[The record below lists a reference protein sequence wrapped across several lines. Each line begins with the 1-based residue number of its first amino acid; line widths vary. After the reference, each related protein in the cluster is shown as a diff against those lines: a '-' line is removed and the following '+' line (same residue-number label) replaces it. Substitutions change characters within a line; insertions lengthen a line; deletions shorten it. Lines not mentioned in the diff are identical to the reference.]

1 MTPFLIISALLA
13 VAALLFVVL
22 PLLRSRPA
30 GRVSRSVLNIAVYRD
45 QIRELDADVG
55 AGTLSAEQ
63 HEKAKK
69 ELEARML
76 EDVGAGDAAAHQPKP
91 ERATAIAIGLALPLC
106 AVALYLVVGNP
117 QALSPEFAANSADS
131 AHAVTPQQLEGMVQ
145 KLAMRLKS
153 NPEDAEG
160 WFMLARSYSVLGR
173 FDQAAAAYAEAA
185 KRLPDDA
192 QLLADYADAL
202 AMAQGKSLA
211 GEPEQLIARALRI
224 EPNNIKALALSGSA
238 AFERKDYAKA
248 IAFWERTLPLASGD
262 PEFSRSVNAS
272 IAEARTLA
280 KGTAPSASGVVAS
293 GAVKDNAVKEARR
306 ANPAAAG
313 GGVSGVIK
321 LAPELAAKAAPTDTV
336 FIFARAAAGPRV
348 PLAIL
353 RKQVRELPV
362 AFTLDDSMAMAQGMK
377 VSSFPQ
383 VVVGARI
390 SKSANATS
398 QPGDLEGFS
407 KPIPNDTAG
416 VTVVINSEV
425 R

>member
-1 MTPFLIISALLA
+1 MTPFLIISALLV
-13 VAALLFVVL
+13 VAALLFVVV

-45 QIRELDADVG
+45 QMRELDADVG
-55 AGTLSAEQ
+55 AGTLSTEQ

-76 EDVGAGDAAAHQPKP
+76 EDVGTGDAAANQPKP
-91 ERATAIAIGLALPLC
+91 ERATAIAVGLALPLC

-117 QALSPEFAANSADS
+117 QALAPELAGSGL
-131 AHAVTPQQLEGMVQ
+131 AHDVTPQQIEEMVQ
-145 KLAMRLKS
+145 RLASRLQS
-153 NPEDAEG
+153 NPDNAEG
-160 WFMLARSYSVLGR
+160 WVMLARSYSALGR
-173 FDQAAAAYAEAA
+173 FEQAAAAYANAA
-185 KRLPDDA
+185 KRLPEDA
-192 QLLADYADAL
+192 QLLADYADVL
-202 AMAQGKSLA
+202 GMAQGRRLE

-224 EPNNIKALALSGSA
+224 EPNNIKALALAGSV
-238 AFERKDYAKA
+238 AFEKKNYAKA
-248 IAFWERTLPLASGD
+248 VEYWQRTVGLLPQDSEMAN
-262 PEFSRSVNAS
+262 SVNAS
-272 IAEARTLA
+272 IAEARTLG
-280 KGTAPSASGVVAS
+280 KGGVVEQS
-293 GAVKDNAVKEARR
+293 RR
-306 ANPAAAG
+306 ADAAPG
-313 GGVSGVIK
+313 KGSVSGVIK

-336 FIFARAAAGPRV
+336 FIFARAAAGPRA

-362 AFTLDDSMAMAQGMK
+362 TFTLDDSMAMAQGMN

-407 KPIPNDTAG
+407 KPIPNDAAG